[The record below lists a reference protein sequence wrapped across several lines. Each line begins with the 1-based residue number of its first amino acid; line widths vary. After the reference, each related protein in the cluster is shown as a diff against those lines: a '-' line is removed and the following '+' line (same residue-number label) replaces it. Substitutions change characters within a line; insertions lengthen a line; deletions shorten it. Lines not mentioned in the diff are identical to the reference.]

1 MYFILTSEMPPY
13 SLKRLSCSLLSRF
26 VLFAAPELCAGRHYD
41 KQVVLNAP
49 PLGFLYFFFFLF
61 KKALLGSPDGPQT
74 QMGHPNS
81 ALQSSWFL
89 YCENFGCL
97 SFCFRFQSTRFLRLW
112 FRFVFET
119 RSLVAPIGFKD

>member
-13 SLKRLSCSLLSRF
+13 SLKRLSCSFLSRF
-26 VLFAAPELCAGRHYD
+26 FLFAAPELSAGRHLL
-41 KQVVLNAP
+41 QAGGAQCSSTRVSL
-49 PLGFLYFFFFLF
+49 FFFFLF

-74 QMGHPNS
+74 QRGHPNS

-97 SFCFRFQSTRFLRLW
+97 SFCFRFQSTRFLRLL
-112 FRFVFET
+112 FCFGFET
-119 RSLVAPIGFKD
+119 RSLVAQGGFKD